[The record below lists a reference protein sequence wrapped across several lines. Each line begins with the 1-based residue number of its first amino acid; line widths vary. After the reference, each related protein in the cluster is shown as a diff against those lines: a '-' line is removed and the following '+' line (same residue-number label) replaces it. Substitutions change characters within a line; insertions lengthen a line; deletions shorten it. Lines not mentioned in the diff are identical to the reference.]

1 MPSSPS
7 SPHARHPASP
17 SSPAGPWQ
25 RWGPWLA
32 GLVALGLIAAG
43 LWRLEAASAGLQVT
57 TQRLGPT
64 PVTVF
69 RPAPAAA
76 AASAP
81 VVLIAHG
88 FAGSQQLMQ
97 PFATTL
103 AHHGFVAIT
112 FDFPGHG
119 RNPVP
124 MHGGLADPDESLR
137 VLLASMNEMGGFARG
152 LAASGGGRYAV
163 VGHSMASDIV
173 VRHAQAHPE
182 VQATVGVSLFA
193 PSIVATT
200 PGDSPRNLLV
210 VAGALEPQMMADE
223 ALRVVGRVAGTGAA
237 LDTAYGRFDD
247 GTARRAS
254 LSPGVE
260 HIGVLYSAH
269 TLAESLAWLNAAF
282 GRPPVRPPP
291 FVDARGGS
299 LGLLLAGVVLLAWPL
314 SRGLPVVGL
323 VAEPEARRRWWSPRG
338 QLPLSL
344 APALATPLLLWPLP
358 SDFLPLL
365 LGDYLVL
372 HFALYGA
379 LTAAGLWWTAR
390 RPPRWGAGRG
400 AALAG
405 AIMMATTFAVL
416 AIGVPVDRYIFNVQ
430 PDAGR
435 LPLMLAMCAGTL
447 PYFLADE
454 WLTRSTAAA
463 PGAYFVSK
471 LCFLLSL
478 VLAIVL
484 NPSRLFFL
492 AIIVPAILLL
502 FIVYGLFSRWAWH
515 RSGHPAVGAVANALA
530 FGCFIAVTFP
540 LVG

>member
-1 MPSSPS
+1 MGLL
-7 SPHARHPASP
+7 ALALIG
-17 SSPAGPWQ
+17 AG
-25 RWGPWLA
+25 
-32 GLVALGLIAAG
+32 V
-43 LWRLEAASAGLQVT
+43 WRLEAASAGLQVS
-57 TQRLGPT
+57 TQRLGST

-69 RPAPAAA
+69 RPAAAA
-76 AASAP
+76 AATPSP

-97 PFATTL
+97 PIAITL
-103 AHHGFVAIT
+103 ARHGFVAIT

-119 RNPVP
+119 RNPAP

-137 VLLASMNEMGGFARG
+137 VLLASMKEMGGFARG
-152 LAASGGGRYAV
+152 LAAAVGGDGSYAV

-182 VQATVGVSLFA
+182 VWATVGVSLFA
-193 PSIVATT
+193 PSIVAGT
-200 PGDSPRNLLV
+200 PADSPRNLLV

-223 ALRVVGRVAGTGAA
+223 ALRVVGRVAGAAPA
-237 LDTAYGRFDD
+237 LDVTYGRFDN
-247 GTARRAS
+247 GTARRAA
-254 LSPGVE
+254 LSPGAE

-269 TLAESLAWLNAAF
+269 TLAEALAWLNAAF
-282 GRPPVRPPP
+282 GRPPAPTPP

-299 LGLLLAGVVLLAWPL
+299 LGLLLAGVMLLAWPL
-314 SRGLPVVGL
+314 SRALPVVGQ
-323 VAEPEARRRWWSPRG
+323 AAGQEPRRRWGSPRG

-365 LGDYLVL
+365 LGDYLML

-379 LTAAGLWWTAR
+379 LTAAGLWWTGR
-390 RPPRWGAGRG
+390 RPPRWGDGRG
-400 AALAG
+400 AALG
-405 AIMMATTFAVL
+405 IAIALATLFVVL

-430 PDAGR
+430 PGAGR

-454 WLTRSTAAA
+454 WLTRSSAAA
-463 PGAYFVSK
+463 PGAYVVSK

-502 FIVYGLFSRWAWH
+502 FIVYGLFSRWAY
-515 RSGHPAVGAVANALA
+515 RRTGHPAVGAVANALA
-530 FGCFIAVTFP
+530 FGSFIAVTFP